1 MNAGRIKA
9 LTAWLINRTHRLDKQ
24 TLWGEIEVILSNDAN
39 IAAVKEQVFNRKE
52 ITDVIALRYN
62 PVPGIEKHTSAELFI
77 NVQRAAQRKNTTGWN
92 PSKEL
97 ALYLA
102 HGCDHL
108 AGADDSTKAEYNRM
122 RNRELRWLR
131 EADKL
136 NLTDNLIT
144 CPPPPPYP
152 YKK

>member
-1 MNAGRIKA
+1 MNVSRIKS

-24 TLWGEIEVILSNDAN
+24 TLWGEIEVILTDDRH
-39 IAAVKEQVFNRKE
+39 IAAVKEQVFQREE

-77 NVQRAAQRKNTTGWN
+77 NVQRAAQHRTSTKWN

-131 EADKL
+131 EASRL
-136 NLTDNLIT
+136 NLTDNLISQNM
-144 CPPPPPYP
+144 
-152 YKK
+152 